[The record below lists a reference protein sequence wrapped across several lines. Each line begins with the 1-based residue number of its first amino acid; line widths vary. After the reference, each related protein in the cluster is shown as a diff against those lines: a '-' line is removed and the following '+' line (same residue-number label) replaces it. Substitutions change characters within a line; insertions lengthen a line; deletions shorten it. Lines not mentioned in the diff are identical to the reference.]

1 MNSAKETR
9 GIERGKARRLQ
20 PLEVS
25 PIAWSIMVAFMLLA
39 VLLMPATAADI
50 FTVAGTGLPGSSG
63 DGGPATNAEL
73 NSPRGV
79 ALDVHDNVF
88 IADYSNNRIRRVD
101 AVTST
106 ITTIAG
112 NGSKGYSGD
121 GGPATAAKLNAPY
134 AVALDAAGNLFIADE
149 RGTVAS
155 AALMS

>member
-63 DGGPATNAEL
+63 DGGPAT
-73 NSPRGV
+73 
-79 ALDVHDNVF
+79 
-88 IADYSNNRIRRVD
+88 
-101 AVTST
+101 
-106 ITTIAG
+106 
-112 NGSKGYSGD
+112 
-121 GGPATAAKLNAPY
+121 AAKLNAPY
-134 AVALDAAGNLFIADE
+134 VVALDAAGNLFIVDE